1 MTALCSWSKIVMF
14 LNFKEIFFMV
24 QTKPKFKQ
32 VKKRDGRIVDF
43 DQNRITRAILAAGQA
58 TGEFGLAAAK
68 KISDRV
74 INSLNEVFGKRKNIP
89 EVENIQDIVEMTL
102 MKEDYLESAK
112 AYIIYRKEHQK
123 IREEKERILNGR
135 NTQLPLSL
143 NSLKI
148 LAGRYLNKDS
158 KTREVIETPEEM
170 FRRVSQ
176 AIARVEKKYGQSAQ
190 EIKKWQSK
198 FYQLMTNFEFLPAGR
213 TLANTGTS
221 MPVISNCVVLHI
233 EDSMDDIFRT
243 LHDATLLQQAGSGV
257 GFPFHLLRPAGS
269 LTKKTQGVASGPIS
283 FLQVYDK
290 AFGIV
295 KQQGRHGAN
304 MAVMRVD
311 HPDILDFIHAK
322 DREGELS
329 NFNISVS
336 LTDNFMKKVKN
347 NSEQPWICQFN
358 NKKMLPR
365 RIIRNKYG
373 HVSQIQEIKITP
385 GEVMAEIA
393 NNAWIN
399 GEPGIIF
406 IDQVNKTNPLPGLGR
421 IEASNPCGEQFLHDG
436 DVCNLGSINLDKFVE
451 DKKINWVRLKEVVK
465 IATRMLD
472 NVIDITEFSIKRTN
486 NMFRK
491 NRRIGIGIMGFADFL
506 FQLEIP
512 YNSEE
517 GFRTA
522 EKVMKFINQT
532 SHSTSQ
538 QLAKEKGVFPNYG
551 LSIWKKKGIKMRNA
565 ALTCIA
571 PTGTISMIPEVSSG
585 VEPYFALAYAKQ
597 QIMGDEEFYY
607 VNHYLEKKLR
617 EKKLYS
623 PKIIDRI
630 YKEGTIQNIK
640 EIPKNI
646 RKIFVGSMDIIPED
660 HIKMEVA
667 FQKHLD
673 NSISKTINLPNNT
686 TRFDVEKVIQLA
698 WQSKCKAFTVYRSG
712 SREKEVL
719 TTKGKGIS
727 NDSCPSCDS
736 KQDKI
741 TPPSSLLG
749 DSTK

>member
-1 MTALCSWSKIVMF
+1 MTQIKPRFKKI
-14 LNFKEIFFMV
+14 
-24 QTKPKFKQ
+24 
-32 VKKRDGRIVDF
+32 KKRDGRIVDF
-43 DQNRITRAILAAGQA
+43 DQERITKAIAAAGQV
-58 TGEFGLAAAK
+58 TGELNLNEAK
-68 KISDRV
+68 KISDQIV
-74 INSLNEVFGKRKNIP
+74 NDLDKIFAKKKDIP
-89 EVENIQDIVEMTL
+89 EVENIQDIVEITL
-102 MKEDYLESAK
+102 MKENYIETAK
-112 AYIIYRKEHQK
+112 SYIIYRKEHQR

-135 NTQLPLSL
+135 NSQLPFSL

-158 KTREVIETPEEM
+158 KTREIIETPEEM
-170 FRRVSQ
+170 FKRVSQ
-176 AIARVEKKYGQSAQ
+176 AIAKVEKKYGKSAK
-190 EIKKWQSK
+190 EINQWQDK
-198 FYQLMTNFEFLPAGR
+198 FYRLMSNLEFLPAGR
-213 TLANTGTS
+213 TLSNAGTS
-221 MPVISNCVVLHI
+221 MSVISNCVVLHI
-233 EDSMDDIFRT
+233 EDSMDDIFKT
-243 LHDATLLQQAGSGV
+243 LRDATLLQQGGSGI
-257 GFPFHLLRPAGS
+257 GFPFHLMRPAGF
-269 LTKKTQGVASGPIS
+269 LTKRTQGVSSGPIS

-290 AFGIV
+290 AFGVI

-329 NFNISVS
+329 NFNISIS
-336 LTDNFMKKVKN
+336 LTDDFMKKVKN
-347 NSEQPWICQFN
+347 NDEKPWVCQFN
-358 NKKMLPR
+358 GQKTLPR
-365 RIIRNKYG
+365 RIIRDKYG
-373 HVSQIQEIKITP
+373 NASQIQEIKITP
-385 GEVMAEIA
+385 REVMAEIA

-406 IDQVNKTNPLPGLGR
+406 IDQVNRTNPLPGLGR

-436 DVCNLGSINLDKFVE
+436 DVCNLGSINLDKFVLNKE
-451 DKKINWVRLKEVVK
+451 INWDKLKEVAEL
-465 IATRMLD
+465 ATRMLD
-472 NVIDITEFSIKRTN
+472 NVIDLTEFSIERTN

-512 YNSEE
+512 YNSEQ

-532 SHSTSQ
+532 THATSQ
-538 QLAKEKGVFPNYG
+538 KLAKEKGVFTNYE

-585 VEPYFALAYAKQ
+585 VEPYFALAYTKQ
-597 QIMGDEEFYY
+597 QIMGENEFYY

-617 EKKLYS
+617 EKGLYS

-640 EIPKNI
+640 EIPK
-646 RKIFVGSMDIIPED
+646 KIKRVFVGSMDISPED

-667 FQKHLD
+667 FQSHLD
-673 NSISKTINLPNNT
+673 NSISKTINLPNET

-719 TTKGKGIS
+719 TTKGKNAS
-727 NDSCPSCDS
+727 SDNCPNCDS
-736 KQDKI
+736 SQEKI
-741 TPPSSLLG
+741 APPPSSLLG

>member
-1 MTALCSWSKIVMF
+1 L
-14 LNFKEIFFMV
+14 E
-24 QTKPKFKQ
+24 
-32 VKKRDGRIVDF
+32 
-43 DQNRITRAILAAGQA
+43 
-58 TGEFGLAAAK
+58 AAK
-68 KISDRV
+68 KISDQV
-74 INSLNEVFGKRKNIP
+74 VNNLSEVFGKRKNIP

-102 MKEDYLESAK
+102 MKEDYIESAK
-112 AYIIYRKEHQK
+112 AYIIYRKEHQQ
-123 IREEKERILNGR
+123 IREEKEKILNGR
-135 NTQLPLSL
+135 NTQLPFSL

-170 FRRVSQ
+170 LERVSQ
-176 AIARVEKKYGQSAQ
+176 AIAEVEKKYGKSVK
-190 EIKKWQSK
+190 EIKKWQDK
-198 FYQLMTNFEFLPAGR
+198 FYQLMSNFEFLPAGR
-213 TLANTGTS
+213 TLSNAGTS
-221 MPVISNCVVLHI
+221 IPVISNCVVLHI
-233 EDSMDDIFRT
+233 EDSMDNIFRT
-243 LHDATLLQQAGSGV
+243 LHDATLLQQTGSGV

-269 LTKKTQGVASGPIS
+269 LTARTQGIASGPVS

-290 AFGIV
+290 AFGVI

-304 MAVMRVD
+304 MAIMKVG

-329 NFNISVS
+329 NFNISIS

-347 NSEQPWICQFN
+347 NSEEPWICEFN
-358 NKKMLPR
+358 GKKMLPR

-406 IDQVNKTNPLPGLGR
+406 IDQVNKTNPLPGLG
-421 IEASNPCGEQFLHDG
+421 IMEASNPCGEQFLHDG

-451 DKKINWVRLKEVVK
+451 ASEGKQAFYGTGKKIKWTRLKEVVEL
-465 IATRMLD
+465 ATRMLD
-472 NVIDITEFSIKRTN
+472 NVIDLTEFSIERTN

-517 GFRTA
+517 GFKIA

-532 SHSTSQ
+532 SHFASQ
-538 QLAKEKGVFPNYG
+538 QLAKEKGVFPNYA

-585 VEPYFALAYAKQ
+585 VEPYFALAYTKQ
-597 QIMGDEEFYY
+597 QIMGEEEFYY

-617 EKKLYS
+617 EKGLYS
-623 PKIIDRI
+623 PKIIDKI
-630 YKEGTIQNIK
+630 YKAGTLQNIK
-640 EIPKNI
+640 EIPKDI
-646 RKIFVGSMDIIPED
+646 RKIFVGSMDIAPED

-673 NSISKTINLPNNT
+673 NSISKTINLPSQT

-719 TTKGKGIS
+719 TTKGEETPS
-727 NDSCPSCDS
+727 DSCPSCDS
-736 KQDKI
+736 K
-741 TPPSSLLG
+741 
-749 DSTK
+749 

>member
-1 MTALCSWSKIVMF
+1 MT
-14 LNFKEIFFMV
+14 

-43 DQNRITRAILAAGQA
+43 DQNRITKAILGAGQA
-58 TGEFGLAAAK
+58 TGEFNLDTAK
-68 KISDRV
+68 KISDQV
-74 INSLNEVFGKRKNIP
+74 VKNLNEVFAKRKNIP
-89 EVENIQDIVEMTL
+89 GVENIQDIVEMTL
-102 MKEDYLESAK
+102 MKENYVESAK
-112 AYIIYRKEHQK
+112 AYIIYRKEHQ
-123 IREEKERILNGR
+123 RVRQEKKRILNGR
-135 NTQLPLSL
+135 DSQLPLSL

-170 FRRVSQ
+170 LKRVSR
-176 AIARVEKKYGQSAQ
+176 AIAGVEKKYGKSVE
-190 EIKKWQSK
+190 EIRKWRDK
-198 FYQLMTNFEFLPAGR
+198 FYQAMSNFEFLPAGR
-213 TLANTGTS
+213 TLSNAGTS
-221 MPVISNCVVLHI
+221 VPVISNCVVLHI
-233 EDSMDDIFRT
+233 KDSMDDIFKT
-243 LHDATLLQQAGSGV
+243 LRDATLLQQGGSGI
-257 GFPFHLLRPAGS
+257 GFPFHFLRPAGS
-269 LTKKTQGVASGPIS
+269 LTKRTQGVASGPIS

-290 AFGIV
+290 AFGVI

-304 MAVMRVD
+304 MAIMRVD

-336 LTDNFMKKVKN
+336 LTDSFMRKVKD
-347 NSEQPWICQFN
+347 NSEEPWVCQFN
-358 NKKMLPR
+358 GKKMLPR

-406 IDQVNKTNPLPGLGR
+406 IDQVNRANPLPGLGR

-436 DVCNLGSINLDKFVE
+436 DACNLGSVNLDKFVE
-451 DKKINWVRLKEVVK
+451 GKKIKWARLKEVVEL
-465 IATRMLD
+465 ATRMLD
-472 NVIDITEFSIKRTN
+472 NVVDLTEFSIERTN
-486 NMFRK
+486 NMFRN

-512 YNSEE
+512 YNSEQ
-517 GFRTA
+517 GLKIA
-522 EKVMKFINQT
+522 EEVMKFINDTAHAT
-532 SHSTSQ
+532 SRR
-538 QLAKEKGVFPNYG
+538 LAKEKGVFPNYG

-585 VEPYFALAYAKQ
+585 VEPYFALAYTKQ
-597 QIMGDEEFYY
+597 QIMGEEEFYY

-617 EKKLYS
+617 EKGLYS
-623 PKIIDRI
+623 QKIIDKI
-630 YKEGTIQNIK
+630 YKAGSIQDIE

-646 RKIFVGSMDIIPED
+646 RKIFVGSMDIDPKD

-673 NSISKTINLPNNT
+673 NSISKTINLPNQT

-719 TTKGKGIS
+719 TTKNKEIS
-727 NDSCPSCDS
+727 SGNYPVGDS
-736 KQDKI
+736 KQEEI
-741 TPPSSLLG
+741 APPSSILG